1 MNLVAGRDPEALRA
15 MVTLNG
21 VKQELCVQAD
31 DEVGFVDVM
40 TKHRGQ
46 LVTRPHTERAVLIH
60 RLFGEVKITLN
71 AV

>member
-1 MNLVAGRDPEALRA
+1 MNLVAGRDPEALHA

-40 TKHRGQ
+40 TKHKGQ
-46 LVTRPHTERAVLIH
+46 LVTRQHTERAVLIH

>member
-1 MNLVAGRDPEALRA
+1 MNLVAGRDHEAPYA

-40 TKHRGQ
+40 VRHNGKLVERYLTKPRP
-46 LVTRPHTERAVLIH
+46 LVH
-60 RLFGEVKITLN
+60 RLFGDVKITLR